1 MNEEEAEAPIPMRP
15 LSTATAELDKM
26 AEVSLV
32 EGEGT
37 EMSVRIV
44 PSPTHFADDDDGR
57 SQAADITAKIEAG
70 HMLEPEEITQLKV
83 SAATSKLEEG
93 HMLDGDEVAQL
104 KEAAAAELTARL
116 SDGHLLQ
123 PDEIAVLRDGGSRR
137 KPGSPSMKLQMSF
150 DGGVHLDWRVEDPME
165 EEQAGEGAQAAA
177 AGGASEKT
185 AAPRRRSRDSA
196 DERATASAV
205 TEEAIDAA
213 IASSP
218 EPARPAPPAIVPV
231 PPNADVPKPKPGRP
245 TGRKDRASTDSKA
258 SVASSGKASIASSTK
273 GGKAAG
279 SAAGSKKGDAGTDAE
294 EEKAKEQQRAER
306 ERKAA
311 ERAEA
316 AQKVEAE
323 RKAAQKAE
331 AEAKARAK
339 AKAEAEAQA
348 KQAAKEAERKAAKA
362 AKEAKAQAAQGEAY
376 QDHFP
381 MAPAGLLLS
390 GTDHADA
397 TLMHP
402 DDLEAMGE
410 LDGMGGYPGGYLGGG
425 SSEMNVAYY
434 NRRQYLL
441 PLEPPN
447 AGERKLLAAERARS
461 GRPAEPL
468 MTPLFESGHGYIG
481 QERHAHLHG
490 RLVSRAELEAAGPRS
505 RLAHQH
511 AEERRAAKEERR
523 QAEAEAMAAYHSY
536 EDELLMD
543 ARQKAA
549 AQREREMR
557 QLEARL
563 AEAMAIKQQGRS
575 RRGGGGSGVNSNATS
590 QMQSQTEEALNAAAH
605 EEEMRMR
612 AEAEE
617 EEAMFMMNAQESI
630 YSVVQHLS
638 PFSLNRNLP
647 WQIYATRPKRFA
659 RPGPDQLMGAG
670 GGSSYAG
677 GAGQCLADPLA
688 QAAAA
693 AEQSS
698 LYGLGDDAFDGGDS
712 SVPHYH
718 ARAVLRSVYDKP
730 SAAPRRRP
738 GGGGGKLQQHG
749 LLPPIDAWGSPR
761 GGRPSPRAPPANGRA
776 LSPRVLQPVGSY
788 Y

>member
-1 MNEEEAEAPIPMRP
+1 MTEEAIDAAIA
-15 LSTATAELDKM
+15 S
-26 AEVSLV
+26 
-32 EGEGT
+32 
-37 EMSVRIV
+37 
-44 PSPTHFADDDDGR
+44 SP
-57 SQAADITAKIEAG
+57 
-70 HMLEPEEITQLKV
+70 
-83 SAATSKLEEG
+83 
-93 HMLDGDEVAQL
+93 
-104 KEAAAAELTARL
+104 
-116 SDGHLLQ
+116 
-123 PDEIAVLRDGGSRR
+123 SRR
-137 KPGSPSMKLQMSF
+137 GR
-150 DGGVHLDWRVEDPME
+150 HR
-165 EEQAGEGAQAAA
+165 
-177 AGGASEKT
+177 
-185 AAPRRRSRDSA
+185 RRRSRDSA
-196 DERATASAV
+196 DERATAV

-231 PPNADVPKPKPGRP
+231 PPNADVPKLRPGRP

-425 SSEMNVAYY
+425 SSEMNVAY

-523 QAEAEAMAAYHSY
+523 RAEAEAMAAYHSY

-638 PFSLNRNLP
+638 PFLSIAICHGKSMRRGP
-647 WQIYATRPKRFA
+647 SASPAQGQTSSWA
-659 RPGPDQLMGAG
+659 R
-670 GGSSYAG
+670 
-677 GAGQCLADPLA
+677 
-688 QAAAA
+688 AAAA
-693 AEQSS
+693 AM
-698 LYGLGDDAFDGGDS
+698 
-712 SVPHYH
+712 P
-718 ARAVLRSVYDKP
+718 
-730 SAAPRRRP
+730 AAPGSAWPIHSLR
-738 GGGGGKLQQHG
+738 LQQQRSSRACTDLVTMPLTVATHRCRITMRARG
-749 LLPPIDAWGSPR
+749 ASIGVRQALSPPPAAGRGEAAANYSSTAFCRRLTR
-761 GGRPSPRAPPANGRA
+761 GGRREEGGRA
-776 LSPRVLQPVGSY
+776 LGRPLRTAARSRLVCCSPSARTTKSRASPTGGGVTSTTDEHAPLVSVCSTQVPRDS
-788 Y
+788 